1 MEAAITAL
9 IAVIGGGAALNNRL
23 HNRIN
28 NVHDRISGLDRRIDA
43 IELNVA
49 QDYVSKAD
57 LSVMVQRMED
67 HAFEPGKK
75 LKISSNYTFDF
86 QRRETVVYWDY
97 FLNNTGKNVIFQ
109 NLGETYEHNMSSGI
123 SKLAFPLK

>member
-1 MEAAITAL
+1 METIVSVV
-9 IAVIGGGAALNNRL
+9 IAVVAGGAAINNRL

-67 HAFEPGKK
+67 HMVRIENK
-75 LKISSNYTFDF
+75 LDQIVLRN
-86 QRRETVVYWDY
+86 Q
-97 FLNNTGKNVIFQ
+97 
-109 NLGETYEHNMSSGI
+109 
-123 SKLAFPLK
+123 

>member
-1 MEAAITAL
+1 MEAIVSVV
-9 IAVIGGGAALNNRL
+9 IAAVAGGAALNNRL

-67 HAFEPGKK
+67 HMVRIENK
-75 LKISSNYTFDF
+75 LDQIVL
-86 QRRETVVYWDY
+86 R
-97 FLNNTGKNVIFQ
+97 NT
-109 NLGETYEHNMSSGI
+109 
-123 SKLAFPLK
+123 

>member
-1 MEAAITAL
+1 METIVSVV
-9 IAVIGGGAALNNRL
+9 IAVVAGGAAINNRL

-57 LSVMVQRMED
+57 LAVMVQRMED
-67 HAFEPGKK
+67 HMVRIENK
-75 LKISSNYTFDF
+75 LDQIVL
-86 QRRETVVYWDY
+86 R
-97 FLNNTGKNVIFQ
+97 NT
-109 NLGETYEHNMSSGI
+109 
-123 SKLAFPLK
+123 